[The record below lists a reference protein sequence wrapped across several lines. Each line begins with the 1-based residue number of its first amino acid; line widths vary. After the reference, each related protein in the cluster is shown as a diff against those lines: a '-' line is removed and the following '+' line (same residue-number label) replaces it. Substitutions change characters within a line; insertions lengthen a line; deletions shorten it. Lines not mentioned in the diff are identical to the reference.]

1 MNPFA
6 GTVRHYSVV
15 GIITRAD
22 FHVVLSLNS
31 KVLNGGEPLS

>member
-6 GTVRHYSVV
+6 ETVRHYSVV

-22 FHVVLSLNS
+22 FGGVLSLNS
-31 KVLNGGEPLS
+31 KVL